1 MRFLADENIDPMLID
16 ELRQLGHD
24 VVWVGLSAPGSA
36 TKTFLRGPAPSAAC
50 SSPNDKDFGALVFQ
64 RGLAADSGVILLRTT
79 GPAETQTR
87 VCVDAIGTRDDW
99 SGLFA
104 VVEND
109 GTRIRR
115 VPSADIEP
123 G

>member
-36 TKTFLRGPAPSAAC
+36 DEDILTWAGAERRVLITY
-50 SSPNDKDFGALVFQ
+50 DKDFGALVFQ

-115 VPSADIEP
+115 VPSADTEP
-123 G
+123 A

>member
-1 MRFLADENIDPMLID
+1 MRFLADENIDPVMID
-16 ELRQLGHD
+16 ELRQRGHD
-24 VVWVGLSAPGSA
+24 VVWVTLSAPGSA
-36 TKTFLRGPAPSAAC
+36 DEDVLTSADAEGRVLITY
-50 SSPNDKDFGALVFQ
+50 DKDFGDLVFH

-87 VCVDAIGTRDDW
+87 ICIEEIGTRDDW

-115 VPSADIEP
+115 APSADGEP